1 MSRLS
6 IFLLGPPQI
15 ECDGHEVEF
24 DTRKAVALLTYLGI
38 TKQRQSRSVLASI
51 LWPNSNHS
59 RSLANLRRTLSS
71 LKAQLDTWLDID
83 RYAVGLKSDS
93 DIWIDVI
100 DFRNHIAQ
108 FKQSEA
114 ISDGVEFFAPLVDA
128 VALYR
133 GEFMAGF
140 TLRDSLDFDEWQY
153 YERTE
158 LQKDINFALEQLVQS
173 YTTRHEHEQAI
184 AYARQW
190 LEVDRSQE
198 AVHYCLMQLYATV
211 GQRSAALRQY
221 EECKT
226 ILHNEFGENP
236 HPTTSALYD
245 EIKHERPISVPTPMS
260 LSFVQ
265 SDSRINGIPQHLT
278 PIIGRNREVSKAVE
292 LLQSP
297 NCRLLN
303 VVGIG
308 GSGKTRLAVEVAHQ
322 SSSNFEHGAAFIE
335 LDEENSTDLVLNT
348 IAKAIG
354 LTFYSGGNFKQ
365 QIYDFLR
372 EKAMLIV
379 IDNVDQLDEQQII
392 NDILEAAPDV
402 KLISTGYH
410 RLGFYQEYILEL
422 EGLHYPDMLSDIS
435 EIDYPA
441 IQMFEQ
447 CAQRHAPFFEAEDHL
462 VSIIKICRLT
472 GGLPLALE
480 LAASWISV
488 LSCDSIA
495 KEIEQ
500 SLGFLE
506 ADIKNLPARHKTV
519 HAFLEISWTL
529 LSSQQRHDLASL
541 SIFRNGFERA
551 AASRIAGISLQTLA
565 NLRDRAFLAKFGSD
579 RYRIPELL
587 RRYIA
592 EHNEQQYVE
601 DKSVISSRHGEY
613 YSGLLHH
620 WEPQLTTSLQS
631 KALQIIT
638 EELDNIRMAW
648 SWSLSAQ
655 RWDVLSHMIE
665 GLYRFYD
672 TTYLHDEGM
681 NVFQVA
687 IEKIAQDED
696 RPQHSKLM
704 IKLLIRYGWF
714 CCWCNR
720 MSEAQN
726 AIENARQIATHTGEV
741 QETALAL
748 NHLGILRLFMG
759 QFEDTIA
766 YLQDSIDI
774 YEELHDGWGAARALS
789 NRSVALRKLGRT
801 TEAKDNLRR
810 SLALYRKAGDQL
822 GIGHVYNNLGNV
834 YYGEK
839 NFEDAQQYYEQSIA
853 LKREIY
859 QDFNWGIACT
869 QVNLGKIA
877 QLHTHYQKADHI
889 LIECLQ
895 TFKQIGHQGRII
907 ECLRYLG
914 NVAHQLNNLLSACE
928 YYQESLNRLQQL
940 TQAPTILAVL
950 GDVAEYLATL
960 ARPETAATILNRI
973 ITRPDADSETI
984 DKAKTTLASLQTTP
998 AHQDLVRTDST
1009 LHKPIN
1015 SLEFTAKEILLN
1027 LA

>member
-1 MSRLS
+1 MSQLS
-6 IFLLGPPQI
+6 IFLLGPPRI
-15 ECDGHEVEF
+15 KYDGHEVEF

-71 LKAQLDTWLDID
+71 LNAQLRTWLDID
-83 RYAVGLKSDS
+83 RYAVGLKFDS
-93 DIWIDVI
+93 AIWTDVI
-100 DFRNHIAQ
+100 EFRNLIAQ
-108 FKQSEA
+108 FKQSETTLD
-114 ISDGVEFFAPLVDA
+114 SEKFFSPLVDA

-133 GEFMAGF
+133 SEFMAGF
-140 TLRDSLDFDEWQY
+140 TLRDSLDFDEWQF

-173 YTTRHEHEQAI
+173 YTARQEHEQAI

-198 AVHYCLMQLYATV
+198 AVHYCLMQLYTTV

-221 EECKT
+221 EECKI
-226 ILHNEFGENP
+226 ILHNEFGEDP

-260 LSFVQ
+260 LPFGQ
-265 SDSRINGIPQHLT
+265 GDSQINSIPQYLT
-278 PIIGRNREVSKAVE
+278 PIIGRDREVSKAVE

-322 SSSNFEHGAAFIE
+322 LSSNFEHGATFIE
-335 LDEENSTDLVLNT
+335 LDVENSADLVLNT

-372 EKAMLIV
+372 EKVMLIV
-379 IDNVDQLDEQQII
+379 IDSLDQLDEQQII
-392 NDILEAAPDV
+392 NDILAAAPDV
-402 KLISTGYH
+402 KFISTGHH
-410 RLGFYQEYILEL
+410 RLGFYQEHVLEL
-422 EGLHYPDMLSDIS
+422 GGLQYPDLPSDIS
-435 EIDYPA
+435 KIDYPA

-447 CAQRHAPFFEAEDHL
+447 CAQRHAPFFEAKDHL
-462 VSIIKICRLT
+462 MSIIKICRLT

-480 LAASWISV
+480 LAASWIRV

-495 KEIEQ
+495 EEIEQ

-506 ADIKNLPARHKTV
+506 ADIKNLPTRHKTV
-519 HAFLEISWTL
+519 HAILEISWTL
-529 LSSQQRHDLASL
+529 LSPQQQHDLLSL

-565 NLRDRAFLAKFGSD
+565 NLRDRAFLTRIGSD

-587 RRYIA
+587 RRYVA

-601 DKSVISSRHGEY
+601 DKLVISSRHGEY

-631 KALQIIT
+631 KALQIII
-638 EELDNIRMAW
+638 EELDNIRLAW

-655 RWDVLSHMIE
+655 RWDILAHMIE

-672 TTYLHDEGM
+672 TTLLHDEGM
-681 NVFQVA
+681 NVFQDA
-687 IEKIAQDED
+687 LGKIGLDED
-696 RPQHSKLM
+696 YPQRSKLM
-704 IKLLIRYGWF
+704 VRLLIRYGWF
-714 CCWCNR
+714 CCWRNR

-726 AIENARQIATHTGEV
+726 AIERAHQIATHTGEV

-748 NHLGILRLFMG
+748 NHLGILCLFMG

-766 YLQDSIDI
+766 HLQDSIDI

-789 NRSVALRKLGRT
+789 NRSVALRKLGRN

-834 YYGEK
+834 YYGEE

-869 QVNLGKIA
+869 QINLGKIA
-877 QLHTHYQKADHI
+877 QLHAHYQKADHI
-889 LIECLQ
+889 LTECLQ

-914 NVAHQLNNLLSACE
+914 SIAHQLNNLLSACE
-928 YYQESLNRLQQL
+928 YYQESLNRVQHLN
-940 TQAPTILAVL
+940 QAPTILAVL
-950 GDVAEYLATL
+950 GDVADYLATL
-960 ARPETAATILNRI
+960 ARSETAATILNLI
-973 ITRPDADSETI
+973 IVRADADNETI
-984 DKAKTTLASLQTTP
+984 DKAKSTLANLQITSSHQDSRGVDPSLQK
-998 AHQDLVRTDST
+998 LI
-1009 LHKPIN
+1009 K
-1015 SLEFTAKEILLN
+1015 SLEFAAKETLTSLL
-1027 LA
+1027 